1 MAERTDA
8 TGATIDLPH
17 SPRRIVSLVPSY
29 SELVA
34 AMNLADRLVGV
45 TRYCIDPP
53 ELRPIRKVGGTKN
66 PNIGRIVKLEPELV
80 LANLEENRE
89 DDVAALRDAGLDV
102 YVGDVRGAAD
112 LGGDMDNVAALLA
125 GSAHVQRKQLDAA
138 IDEQAHLDHA
148 RPRVRAA
155 CLIWRN
161 PWMAASGDTYIGD
174 LLRRAGAVNVFER
187 HRGGRYPRIALK
199 ELIAAD
205 PEVILLPDEP
215 YEFGPRHRD
224 ELAALHGISAARN
237 GNVLL
242 CDGQM
247 ITWWGVR
254 TAGALPAVAAL
265 LDRARPNW
273 QEALGGGDDDLP
285 PGLNITVAQQDV
297 VAE

>member
-8 TGATIDLPH
+8 TGTTLDLPYP
-17 SPRRIVSLVPSY
+17 PRRIVSLVPSY

-34 AMNLADRLVGV
+34 ALRLADRLVGV

-53 ELRPIRKVGGTKN
+53 ELRAIRKIGGTKN
-66 PNIGRIVKLEPELV
+66 PNLERIIKLEPELV
-80 LANLEENRE
+80 LANREENCE
-89 DDVAALRDAGLDV
+89 EDVAALRDAGLPV
-102 YVGDVRGAAD
+102 YVGDVRSVSG
-112 LGGDMDNVAALLA
+112 LGEELDNVASLLA
-125 GSAHVQRKQLDAA
+125 SSAYPQRKQLDAA
-138 IDEQAHLDHA
+138 VDEQAHLDHA

-174 LLRRAGAVNVFER
+174 LLRSAGAINVFEQ
-187 HRGGRYPRIALK
+187 HRDDRYPRVALK

-205 PEVILLPDEP
+205 PEVVLLPDEP
-215 YEFGPRHRD
+215 YKFGPRHRD
-224 ELAALHGISAARN
+224 ELSALHGMAAARN

-247 ITWWGVR
+247 LTWWGVR
-254 TAGALPAVAAL
+254 TAEALPAVAAL
-265 LDRARPNW
+265 LDQARPNW
-273 QEALGGGDDDLP
+273 QEALAADDDLP